1 MMRGERWRTGWFF
14 VVAFAVL
21 YAGVAGAARVVPA
34 GGKPTAAPAGA
45 TGVSRVQTIDN
56 QRRVDVNQLNMF
68 VTNFGSFAFDL
79 ATGNAGLYFPKGVNK
94 TAIFAG
100 GLWIGAL
107 VGGQPYATIA
117 EFGQEYVPGPMLGT
131 SFSPDSPNYKV
142 YKVARYRGNAADTAH
157 VERTAEELAADPTAD
172 RLVHHSWSE
181 YVLGAGPSG
190 APTEVVRLPVTI
202 TSDPVDSMD
211 VVAPRVLGDQMLWCI
226 YNDADPSKHEE
237 NAGGTPPLG
246 LEIEQAVF
254 GFDFTGSLGQ
264 AVFIRYVI
272 RNKGGNTL
280 DDMYLALWAD
290 PDLGGFTDDLV
301 GCDVPLSLGYCY
313 NATNTDQ
320 LYGRA
325 PPAVGYDFL
334 QGPLDI
340 LGAELGL
347 TSFNKYINGTDPS
360 APDESY
366 NYMQGLLP
374 DGTDVVDPTNGQV
387 TKFFH
392 PGDPATRV
400 GWLDSNPADRRY
412 MMSSGPFRMAPGDTQ
427 VVVGAVLIGQGSD
440 RLSSI
445 EALKFNDQFVQLAFD
460 EGFQLPSAP
469 SQPVVDV
476 AVDHG
481 TINLCWDSRSRVDY
495 NEPGY
500 TFEGYIVYQGE
511 SVAGPWRRLGVFDEV
526 NSVTTIRDT
535 VFDLETGR
543 TITDFPVAFGTNAGV
558 RFCYTA
564 TEDEIRGGNLKDGT
578 EYFFAVTSYAY
589 GPAERLNM
597 LENPQQPIRVIPQRS
612 ASGTDLATAS
622 SSDVEYVQKTPFP
635 AFKQTTTVVDPV
647 VVTPEE
653 TTGHIYKVTFEPLVP
668 PVTMQVGQDTATVK
682 YTWSLWDSTA
692 LATNPSAQPLLTGQ
706 VNQRGDDDYRVVDG
720 IQMDVFGAYFPQLQ
734 SVTYLNNNE
743 AHRRALTGVLWSG
756 NDNWF
761 FQGAGYAHTFNQGF
775 GYGSALDPLNPAM
788 QDSFVTVEVRF
799 GTSSTDT
806 QRVYRYL
813 RKHVD
818 DTGDPPAGGRGY
830 HYGGFHTQP
839 FTVWDTENNI
849 QLDAFFIEITD
860 AAADGT
866 ILPPASQRATFDS
879 TWAPSIDGDGA
890 REYLW
895 LVKSAYTPAPKA
907 EYTQD
912 AVPIGGSIPQAPML
926 YTLWA
931 RTRAAEDVV
940 DSGDLIRFTW
950 AVPSLD
956 NDIFVFSTSPLVQNN
971 TARQAANMNQVRA
984 VPNPYYNR
992 SRYELSQFQR
1002 VVRFT
1007 NLPEQ
1012 ATIRI
1017 YNIAGDLVRTLRKTD
1032 AGSSLIT
1039 WDLLTEN
1046 QLPVASGVYVFHV
1059 EAPGGAT
1066 TIGRLVIF
1074 MEVERLNSL

>member
-1 MMRGERWRTGWFF
+1 MNLSRRPMMRGERWRTGWFF

-440 RLSSI
+440 RLSSSS
-445 EALKFNDQFVQLAFD
+445 
-460 EGFQLPSAP
+460 PS
-469 SQPVVDV
+469 
-476 AVDHG
+476 
-481 TINLCWDSRSRVDY
+481 TR
-495 NEPGY
+495 
-500 TFEGYIVYQGE
+500 
-511 SVAGPWRRLGVFDEV
+511 
-526 NSVTTIRDT
+526 
-535 VFDLETGR
+535 
-543 TITDFPVAFGTNAGV
+543 
-558 RFCYTA
+558 
-564 TEDEIRGGNLKDGT
+564 
-578 EYFFAVTSYAY
+578 
-589 GPAERLNM
+589 
-597 LENPQQPIRVIPQRS
+597 
-612 ASGTDLATAS
+612 AS
-622 SSDVEYVQKTPFP
+622 SSRALRPSRWWTSQW
-635 AFKQTTTVVDPV
+635 TTERSTCAGTRARASITTSRATRSRATSSIRASRWPV
-647 VVTPEE
+647 RGGGSGYSTR
-653 TTGHIYKVTFEPLVP
+653 
-668 PVTMQVGQDTATVK
+668 
-682 YTWSLWDSTA
+682 STA
-692 LATNPSAQPLLTGQ
+692 SPRSGTRCSTSRPDARSPTSRSPSGPTPACASA
-706 VNQRGDDDYRVVDG
+706 
-720 IQMDVFGAYFPQLQ
+720 I
-734 SVTYLNNNE
+734 
-743 AHRRALTGVLWSG
+743 RRPRTRSGVAISR
-756 NDNWF
+756 
-761 FQGAGYAHTFNQGF
+761 TEP
-775 GYGSALDPLNPAM
+775 S
-788 QDSFVTVEVRF
+788 
-799 GTSSTDT
+799 TSS
-806 QRVYRYL
+806 
-813 RKHVD
+813 
-818 DTGDPPAGGRGY
+818 P
-830 HYGGFHTQP
+830 
-839 FTVWDTENNI
+839 
-849 QLDAFFIEITD
+849 
-860 AAADGT
+860 
-866 ILPPASQRATFDS
+866 
-879 TWAPSIDGDGA
+879 
-890 REYLW
+890 
-895 LVKSAYTPAPKA
+895 
-907 EYTQD
+907 
-912 AVPIGGSIPQAPML
+912 
-926 YTLWA
+926 
-931 RTRAAEDVV
+931 
-940 DSGDLIRFTW
+940 
-950 AVPSLD
+950 
-956 NDIFVFSTSPLVQNN
+956 
-971 TARQAANMNQVRA
+971 
-984 VPNPYYNR
+984 
-992 SRYELSQFQR
+992 
-1002 VVRFT
+1002 
-1007 NLPEQ
+1007 
-1012 ATIRI
+1012 
-1017 YNIAGDLVRTLRKTD
+1017 
-1032 AGSSLIT
+1032 
-1039 WDLLTEN
+1039 
-1046 QLPVASGVYVFHV
+1046 
-1059 EAPGGAT
+1059 
-1066 TIGRLVIF
+1066 
-1074 MEVERLNSL
+1074 